1 MHETAEK
8 LLSVH
13 SELSLVLL
21 QVTFLKGS
29 KIVSLIYNK
38 TSIMVERRMIST
50 YVCTALRPAAF
61 IFDSL
66 SCQ

>member
-29 KIVSLIYNK
+29 KIVSLLYNK
-38 TSIMVERRMIST
+38 TLNHGGKT
-50 YVCTALRPAAF
+50 HDFYLRLHCIKTCSF
-61 IFDSL
+61 HF
-66 SCQ
+66 Q